1 MALKKRDNN
10 KSNGRENKKGKF
22 DLNPFNFIEE
32 SKNKLDNFYKKLQK
46 DRKISK
52 ERSEKQRII
61 NEKRELENQKKTSS
75 KRK

>member
-10 KSNGRENKKGKF
+10 KSNGRDNKKSKF

-46 DRKISK
+46 DRKNS
-52 ERSEKQRII
+52 
-61 NEKRELENQKKTSS
+61 
-75 KRK
+75 